1 MPKIGQIVLYK
12 PTQEDK
18 NYMSNTNTIC
28 NKQDVLPAI
37 IVAVWGETC
46 VNLKVIMDGVQDL
59 WKTSVLLGEE
69 EGNWKP
75 QE

>member
-1 MPKIGQIVLYK
+1 MPKIGQIVVYK

-28 NKQDVLPAI
+28 NKQDLLPAI
-37 IVAVWGETC
+37 IVAVWSETS

-59 WKTSVLLGEE
+59 WKTSVPLGNG